1 MSHRTASA
9 PAARATA
16 PPAPPARPPW
26 RRWRPWALAAV
37 CGLAAALYL
46 WGIGGSWG
54 NTYYTAA
61 VKSMS
66 AIWKNFFFGS
76 LDAAGVVTVDK
87 PPMALWLQVASV
99 KLLGFSTVAVQL
111 PQALAGVAAVF
122 LLHRT
127 VRRWAGENAALLA
140 ALILALTPITV
151 AINRINNPDTLLVL
165 LVVGAAYAMTRAAE
179 GPRATA
185 WTALA
190 AFLVGCGFLTKM
202 LQAWMVLP
210 AFAAAYLIASRAP
223 WPRRAL
229 DLGVAGAVLVAS
241 SFWWVA
247 LTVLWPAPKPYIGG
261 STDGSAWD
269 LVFGYNGFGRILGG
283 GAGGSGGGAPQGAAE
298 AAAGTATGAA
308 QGMPG
313 GGGGPG
319 GGFSGQAGLLRM
331 FNEQLAGQISWLLP
345 LCGLVLAAVAAS
357 AVLRRRAGRPLDRR
371 GAAGWVLWGG
381 WLVVGLVLSFAQG
394 TMHPYYTT
402 MLAPAIAAVAGAGL
416 VRFWGWYRRP
426 AGRAWPLLPLAV
438 LTTAAWSSAVVWR
451 TPEWH
456 VWAGYLELGLAAAA
470 VVLLVAQRF
479 GGRRGLARAALAL
492 GLAAVLAVPAAWSGL
507 AAAVASGAMNGTNPM
522 AGPADSMGGPGGM
535 GGGPDGGAQGGDSEG
550 GMPSGGAAGRP
561 AAGPGAAGRG
571 PGRGHGLRRVGHA
584 GRAGRRRG
592 VADRRAAPDAGLC
605 RGERGRRRGPARGGG
620 RRHERDVLHH
630 RLRPGGGGYGRVH
643 RIRRRALR
651 RAARPVEGVGRARVR
666 PARRGNGRRCSGRR
680 DRRHRRIRRRG
691 HRRHHRI
698 ERGGRCGRHRAGR
711 PRADGR
717 QRAPGV
723 GPAELRPG
731 GRLGLGRIRRQRPPA
746 LRLRLSQGPAP
757 RRGRHP
763 MPSGRRPPPRS
774 VGVWARTAHL
784 RRSSP
789 CRHADTSPW
798 RFGATLKAAS
808 TPGSASGARP
818 SAAVGSPTIGGA
830 PGPRPERRPPEWKWK
845 RSTARAAPAATM
857 P

>member
-1 MSHRTASA
+1 MTHRTATA
-9 PAARATA
+9 PAPRATA
-16 PPAPPARPPW
+16 PPAPAARPPW

-66 AIWKNFFFGS
+66 TSWENFFFGS

-87 PPMALWLQVASV
+87 PPMALWVQVASV
-99 KLLGFSTVAVQL
+99 KLLGFSKVAVQL
-111 PQALAGVAAVF
+111 PQAIAGVAAVF

-210 AFAAAYLIASRAP
+210 AFVPAYLIASRAP

-229 DLGVAGAVLVAS
+229 DLGVAGVVLVAS

-247 LTVLWPAPKPYIGG
+247 LTALWPAPKPYIGG

-269 LVFGYNGFGRILGG
+269 LVFGYNGFGRIFGG
-283 GAGGSGGGAPQGAAE
+283 GAGGPGGGAPSGAAE
-298 AAAGTATGAA
+298 AAAGTASDAA

-319 GGFSGQAGLLRM
+319 GGFSGQAGILRM
-331 FNEQLAGQISWLLP
+331 FNDQLAGQISWLLP
-345 LCGLVLAAVAAS
+345 LCGLVLAAVAVS

-381 WLVVGLVLSFAQG
+381 WLVVVGLVLSFAQG

-416 VRFWGWYRRP
+416 VRFWAWYRRP
-426 AGRAWPLLPLAV
+426 AGRAWLLLPLAV

-456 VWAGYLELGLAAAA
+456 VWAGYLVIGLAAVA
-470 VVLLVAQRF
+470 VVLLVVQRL

-507 AAAVASGAMNGTNPM
+507 AATAASGAMNGSNPM
-522 AGPADSMGGPGGM
+522 AGPADSMGGGPGGM
-535 GGGPDGGAQGGDSEG
+535 GGMGGGQDDQDEDAQGGNSQGGAAGTPPGGAQGGP
-550 GMPSGGAAGRP
+550 PSGGSQGAFPQGQAPQGADQAEGAAGQDASSGGTGAPGGPGGGGASLTDEQSRMLAYVAENAGEAAVPLAVEGGAMSATSYIINSDLAVVGMGGFTGSDDAPSVEQLAQWKESGDIGFVLLGGGMGAGGGAPGGATADADESGSAATGDTGDAAASGGADGSQP
-561 AAGPGAAGRG
+561 AAGPMAGG
-571 PGRGHGLRRVGHA
+571 
-584 GRAGRRRG
+584 
-592 VADRRAAPDAGLC
+592 
-605 RGERGRRRGPARGGG
+605 
-620 RRHERDVLHH
+620 
-630 RLRPGGGGYGRVH
+630 
-643 RIRRRALR
+643 
-651 RAARPVEGVGRARVR
+651 
-666 PARRGNGRRCSGRR
+666 SQ
-680 DRRHRRIRRRG
+680 
-691 HRRHHRI
+691 
-698 ERGGRCGRHRAGR
+698 
-711 PRADGR
+711 R
-717 QRAPGV
+717 QEWV
-723 GPAELRPG
+723 QEN
-731 GRLGLGRIRRQRPPA
+731 
-746 LRLRLSQGPAP
+746 
-757 RRGRHP
+757 
-763 MPSGRRPPPRS
+763 
-774 VGVWARTAHL
+774 
-784 RRSSP
+784 
-789 CRHADTSPW
+789 C
-798 RFGATLKAAS
+798 TLVD
-808 TPGSASGARP
+808 P
-818 SAAVGSPTIGGA
+818 SAWGGSDDSGLQLYACG
-830 PGPRPERRPPEWKWK
+830 
-845 RSTARAAPAATM
+845 
-857 P
+857 